1 MVLRIPGHRIA
12 RMGDRVSG
20 GGGNDFVRRWMQ
32 SSGGQNG
39 GAPRVLEAEGARPS
53 CWDVR
58 EPRPTTS
65 AQHQTPGGCELPFL
79 HPDDAGMESTGEQIR
94 GGQKDK

>member
-20 GGGNDFVRRWMQ
+20 GGGKDFVRRWMQ
-32 SSGGQNG
+32 SGGGQNG

-58 EPRPTTS
+58 EPGPTTS
-65 AQHQTPGGCELPFL
+65 APKYSVFRPAANTLSYTL
-79 HPDDAGMESTGEQIR
+79 LAR
-94 GGQKDK
+94 A